1 MGRVFVNRTLNLKRI
16 RYLGFDMD
24 HTLVRYNSENFEKLA
39 HRVMIEKLVRDK
51 GYPES
56 LLKLPFFYDRA
67 IRGLIIDKAKGNTLK
82 LSRHSAIRVSYHG
95 LKPIDYREQGRLYK
109 SVYIDLRDSNF
120 VSIDT
125 AFSIAHAALFMQLV
139 DLRDAQA
146 DNTTLPDYAHIAED
160 LNFVLD
166 RAHRDGSLKDEVR
179 KNLDK
184 YIIKDEALVAGLER
198 FKKHG
203 KKLFI
208 ATNSDYSYS
217 KLLLDYTINPFV
229 KEHKSWEDLF
239 EITITLSAK
248 PRFFID
254 NQRFLKIDPK
264 TGLMSNMD
272 QKLGPGIYQGGS
284 ANVFT
289 SDLDVAPDEI
299 LYIGDHIYGDVLRL
313 KKDLA
318 WRTALVVEELE
329 EEISKEREA
338 APLLE
343 KVNHLMD
350 QKFPLEIKIDKLISE
365 QIETGTK
372 THEDEIHKM
381 LGEISEID
389 KAVSPLLKQQQQL
402 FNPYWGEV
410 MRTGIEESY
419 FAYQVDRFAC
429 VYMAKLSDLLAT
441 SPRTYFR
448 SWRRPLAHDLEIA
461 KHQPKADLKS

>member
-24 HTLVRYNSENFEKLA
+24 HTLVRYKSENFERLA
-39 HRVMIEKLVRDK
+39 HRTMIQKLVNEK

-56 LLKLPFFYDRA
+56 IQKLPFSYDRA

-95 LKPIDYREQGRLYK
+95 LKPIDYREQGRVYK
-109 SVYIDLRDSNF
+109 SVYIDLRDPNF
-120 VSIDT
+120 LSIDT
-125 AFSIAHAALFMQLV
+125 SFSIAHAALFMQLV
-139 DLRDAQA
+139 DLHDSDEQ
-146 DNTTLPDYAHIAED
+146 TTLPDYAHIAED

-179 KNLDK
+179 KNLDQ
-184 YIIKDEALVAGLER
+184 YIIKDEALVCGLER

-203 KKLFI
+203 KKLFVV
-208 ATNSDYSYS
+208 TNSDFSYS

-229 KEHKSWEDLF
+229 KEHKGWEDLF
-239 EITITLSAK
+239 EIVVTSAAK
-248 PRFFID
+248 PRFFVD

-272 QKLGPGIYQGGS
+272 QKLEPGIYQGGS

-289 SDLDVAPDEI
+289 NDLDAAPDEI
-299 LYIGDHIYGDVLRL
+299 LYIGDHIYGDILRL

-329 EEISKEREA
+329 EEIAKESEA

-343 KVNHLMD
+343 KVAQLMD
-350 QKFPLEIKIDKLISE
+350 KKFPLEIKIDKLISE
-365 QIETGTK
+365 QIEKGVK
-372 THEDEIHKM
+372 THEDEIHRL

-389 KAVSPLLKQQQQL
+389 KSVSPLLKQQQQL

-419 FAYQVDRFAC
+419 FAHQVDRFAC
-429 VYMAKLSDLLAT
+429 VYMAKLADLMNT

-461 KHQPKADLKS
+461 KHPKAGE

>member
-24 HTLVRYNSENFEKLA
+24 HTLVRYKSENFEKLA
-39 HRVMIEKLVRDK
+39 HRVMLEKLVSEK
-51 GYPES
+51 NYPAAI
-56 LLKLPFFYDRA
+56 LKLPFSYDRA

-109 SVYIDLRDSNF
+109 SVYVDLRDSNF

-125 AFSIAHAALFMQLV
+125 AFSIAHAGLFMQLV
-139 DLRDAQA
+139 DLRDSQA

-160 LNFVLD
+160 LNYVLD

-179 KNLDK
+179 RNLDT
-184 YIIKDEALVAGLER
+184 YIVKDPSLVAGLER

-203 KKLFI
+203 KKLFVV
-208 ATNSDYSYS
+208 TNSDFNYS
-217 KLLLDYTINPFV
+217 KLLLDYTITPFV
-229 KEHKSWEDLF
+229 KEHKGWEDLF
-239 EITITLSAK
+239 EIVITLSAK

-264 TGLMSNMD
+264 TGFMINMD
-272 QKLGPGIYQGGS
+272 AKLEAGIYQGGS

-289 SDLDVAPDEI
+289 NDLGVAPDEI
-299 LYIGDHIYGDVLRL
+299 LYVGDHIYGDVLRL

-329 EEISKEREA
+329 DEITKEQKA
-338 APLLE
+338 APILD
-343 KVNHLMD
+343 KVNALME

-365 QIETGTK
+365 QIEAGNK
-372 THEDEIHKM
+372 SHEDEIHQM
-381 LGEISEID
+381 LGQISEID
-389 KAVSPLLKQQQQL
+389 KSVSPLLKQQQQL

-419 FAYQVDRFAC
+419 FAHQVDRFAC
-429 VYMAKLSDLLAT
+429 VYMAKLGDLMAT

-461 KHQPKADLKS
+461 KHQPKADLK

>member
-24 HTLVRYNSENFEKLA
+24 HTLVRYKSENFEKLA
-39 HRVMIEKLVRDK
+39 HRTMIEKLVREK
-51 GYPES
+51 GYPDS
-56 LLKLPFFYDRA
+56 ILKLPFSYDRA

-95 LKPIDYREQGRLYK
+95 LKPIDYREQGRVYK
-109 SVYIDLRDSNF
+109 SVYIDLRDPNF

-139 DLRDAQA
+139 DLRDSDEQ
-146 DNTTLPDYAHIAED
+146 TTLPDYAHIAED
-160 LNFVLD
+160 LNYVLD

-179 KNLDK
+179 KNLSH

-203 KKLFI
+203 KKLFVV
-208 ATNSDYSYS
+208 TNSDFNYS

-239 EITITLSAK
+239 EIVVTLSAK
-248 PRFFID
+248 PRFFVD

-264 TGLMSNMD
+264 TGFMTNMD
-272 QKLGPGIYQGGS
+272 DKLVPGIYQGGS

-289 SDLDVAPDEI
+289 NDLDAAPDEI
-299 LYIGDHIYGDVLRL
+299 LYIGDHIYGDILRL

-329 EEISKEREA
+329 EEIDKEQQA

-343 KVNHLMD
+343 KVNQLME

-365 QIETGTK
+365 QIESGAK
-372 THEDEIHKM
+372 THEDEIHKL

-419 FAYQVDRFAC
+419 FAHQVDRFAC
-429 VYMAKLSDLLAT
+429 VYMAKLGDLMAT

-461 KHQPKADLKS
+461 KHPKAGE